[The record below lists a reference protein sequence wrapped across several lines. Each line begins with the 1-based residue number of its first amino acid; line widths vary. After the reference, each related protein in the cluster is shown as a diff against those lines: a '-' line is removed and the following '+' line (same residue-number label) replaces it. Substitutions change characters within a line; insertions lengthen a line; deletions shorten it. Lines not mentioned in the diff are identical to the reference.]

1 MGQRHLRRRTGRFRE
16 LPAARPVQRLLRAR
30 LDPVSSLP
38 GQQETC
44 LQPQT
49 SNTHPFTTSRQPSHH
64 STRGSGVSAGPG
76 RPWSVPDRP
85 PHPRSWG
92 ASLLRLA
99 SAFHLEDFLHPLTS
113 DLPVGSRATG
123 SQPSAVCR
131 NEGQVWAAEAFA
143 GFYAERPCAGPGP
156 RSGRARPAGSQGGAP
171 YRTRWNEVTQGRAN
185 ILGTVGKWGEVLEK
199 HH

>member
-1 MGQRHLRRRTGRFRE
+1 MSSP
-16 LPAARPVQRLLRAR
+16 LPARSSAYCGHVWTLCPACLASRK
-30 LDPVSSLP
+30 PVSSHRPRTPTPSRPP
-38 GQQETC
+38 GNPAIILLEGQEC
-44 LQPQT
+44 RRVL
-49 SNTHPFTTSRQPSHH
+49 
-64 STRGSGVSAGPG
+64 AGLGLCPTA
-76 RPWSVPDRP
+76 P